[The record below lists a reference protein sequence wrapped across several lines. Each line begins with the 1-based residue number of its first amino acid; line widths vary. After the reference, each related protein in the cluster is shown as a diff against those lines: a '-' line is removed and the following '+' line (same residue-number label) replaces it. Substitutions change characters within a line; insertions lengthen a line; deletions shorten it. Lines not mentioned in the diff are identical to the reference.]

1 MARQGISLYGKMMLI
16 LSGASVV
23 VFAAALGYVIQNM
36 SRQYIESVQTE
47 QECKATN
54 IINRV
59 ESEVNVYTSK
69 VQTMA
74 NILAQYERLENV
86 DRRKYFIDV
95 LQTELGYDNS
105 AMSLWTLWNP
115 GALDGLDD
123 EIDEST
129 GEPYGTFRVAYKR
142 NGFNNVQRVPVNP
155 GFLTGRGLGFLRDT
169 NKVSIVGPYTFQY
182 SHKKG
187 SVNLL
192 TIAAPIM
199 QWDSFVGTVGMDF
212 DLCNLADT
220 LKSISKANNFN
231 IYLSADS
238 LIVYHPDT
246 TLVCQYD
253 SLVMPDGCD
262 TLNYT
267 TFNALDMDNKMANFY
282 FSPIYLDH
290 TDARWKVMVSS
301 QLRDVYSQTN
311 KYMVATIVI
320 VIIGII
326 VMIILMS
333 MLCKEVS
340 SSLVRINNRLG
351 NMSLGILAH
360 REKRKVLFH
369 DEISSLADA
378 LDTLVDG
385 LFASVDFAN
394 EIGKGN
400 LEAEYKLLSDDDTL
414 GKSLMAMQKSLKN
427 SQIEKDKKKK
437 LDDQRNWI
445 NHGLAEFGDLI
456 RQDNSD
462 MNIFAANVL
471 SELIKYCD
479 MAQGAIYLRADE
491 MEYSDGE
498 GYKYEC
504 KAAIAY
510 GKQIM
515 LEKVI
520 DAKDSIL
527 GQAVVDQKV
536 IYLENVPERYVT
548 LNQGTKESARPR
560 NLLVVPMVVND
571 VTFGAVELVSYKPIE
586 QYCIDFVSHL
596 CENIA
601 SVISSINTNKNN
613 ELLLEKSKYQ
623 KEELEQ
629 HEEEMQ
635 QNLEEMRATQEE
647 SDARQSILMSQ
658 ISSYYRIL
666 NVAELDTQ
674 GRITNISSNLAD
686 ILGLQVANA
695 RGVLYSS
702 VTTGS
707 ETERREFE
715 EDWAVLLQNES
726 NNRLVRTTVRNK
738 KLWLSEHY
746 FVVHLP
752 QADDRIF
759 VVVENQNAMANVEEK
774 IQLEIESRNEE

>member
-1 MARQGISLYGKMMLI
+1 MLV
-16 LSGASVV
+16 LSGASVI
-23 VFAAALGYVIQNM
+23 VFSAALGYVIQNM
-36 SRQYIESVQTE
+36 SRQFIETVQTE

-54 IINRV
+54 IIYRV

-86 DRRKYFIDV
+86 DRRKYFVDV
-95 LQTELGYDNS
+95 LQTELGYDKS

-115 GALDGLDD
+115 EVLDGLDE

-129 GEPYGTFRVAYKR
+129 GQPYGTFRVAYKR
-142 NGFNNVQRVPVNP
+142 NGFNDVQKVPVNL
-155 GFLTGRGLGFLRDT
+155 GFLSGRGLGFLRDT
-169 NKVSIVGPYTFQY
+169 NKVSVVGPYTFRY

-187 SVNLL
+187 TVNLL
-192 TIAAPIM
+192 TIGAPIM

-212 DLCNLADT
+212 DLASLADT
-220 LKSISKANNFN
+220 LKSISKESNFN

-246 TLVCQYD
+246 SLVCQHD
-253 SLVMPDGCD
+253 SLVMPAGCD
-262 TLNYT
+262 SIGYT
-267 TFNALDMDNKMANFY
+267 TFNALDMDKKMANFY
-282 FSPIYLDH
+282 FSPIYLNH

-301 QLRDVYSQTN
+301 QLRNVYSQTN
-311 KYMVATIVI
+311 KYMVATIFI
-320 VIIGII
+320 VIIGIV

-340 SSLVRINNRLG
+340 QSLMRINNRLG

-360 REKRKVLFH
+360 REKRNVLFH
-369 DEISSLADA
+369 DEISSLAEA

-427 SQIEKDKKKK
+427 SQVEKDKKKK

-471 SELIKYCD
+471 SELIKYCE
-479 MAQGAIYLRADE
+479 MAQGAIYLRTDD
-491 MEYSDGE
+491 MEYDE
-498 GYKYEC
+498 GVGFKYEC
-504 KAAIAY
+504 KAAFAY

-515 LEKVI
+515 LDKVI
-520 DAKDSIL
+520 DAKDSVL
-527 GQAVVDQKV
+527 GQSVEDQKV

-548 LNQGTKESARPR
+548 LNQGTKDNARPR
-560 NLLVVPMVVND
+560 NVLVVPMVVND

-586 QYCIDFVSHL
+586 QYCIDFVTHL

-601 SVISSINTNKNN
+601 SVISSIKTNKNN
-613 ELLLEKSKYQ
+613 EQLLEKSKYQ

-666 NVAELDTQ
+666 NVAELDAE

-686 ILGLQVANA
+686 ILGLSVANA

-715 EDWAVLLQNES
+715 DDWAELLQNES
-726 NNRLVRTTVRNK
+726 NNRLVRTIVRNK
-738 KLWLSEHY
+738 KLWLNEHY
-746 FVVHLP
+746 YVVHLP